1 MKAYQLTGTAH
12 IGLQAN
18 KENMG
23 IMTIEQKVITLIKE
37 QLGTDTL
44 DIEAKFSDLDLDSLD
59 AVELVMAF
67 EDAFS
72 IEISDEEAQAI
83 TSVQS
88 AIDVIKTKV

>member
-1 MKAYQLTGTAH
+1 
-12 IGLQAN
+12 
-18 KENMG
+18 
-23 IMTIEQKVITLIKE
+23 MTIEQKVITLIKE

-44 DIEAKFSDLDLDSLD
+44 DAGAKFSDLDLDSLD

>member
-1 MKAYQLTGTAH
+1 
-12 IGLQAN
+12 
-18 KENMG
+18 MG

-44 DIEAKFSDLDLDSLD
+44 DNNANFADLDLDSLD

-72 IEISDEEAQAI
+72 IEISDEEAQSI

>member
-1 MKAYQLTGTAH
+1 MT
-12 IGLQAN
+12 
-18 KENMG
+18 
-23 IMTIEQKVITLIKE
+23 IMTIEQQVIELIKE
-37 QLGTDTL
+37 QLGKDTL
-44 DIEAKFSDLDLDSLD
+44 DAGANFADLDLDSLD

-67 EDAFS
+67 EDKFG

>member
-1 MKAYQLTGTAH
+1 MT
-12 IGLQAN
+12 
-18 KENMG
+18 
-23 IMTIEQKVITLIKE
+23 IMTIEQQIIELIKE
-37 QLGTDTL
+37 QLGTNTL
-44 DIEAKFSDLDLDSLD
+44 DAGANFADLDLDSLD

-67 EDAFS
+67 EDKFN